1 MVVVNE
7 MVKNVQVNG
16 TSVVSNGV
24 ANVPVAGNNVAG
36 IVKLA
41 SNSGIA
47 VYGDGILRTTCA
59 GVATIKWGVDSY
71 YPIVSSNQHAATFYG
86 LAKAAGDTT
95 QSASSN
101 TVGNYT
107 DNAKSAIK
115 AMLGV
120 GGETQ
125 TVSVSGATPVIVA
138 NQNTRYVCSEVTSL
152 DFTPSAAGIC
162 DVIFTSGSTVAVLT
176 IPNTVVFP
184 SWFDPTS
191 LEANTTYEINIADGV
206 YGSVILW

>member
-59 GVATIKWGVDSY
+59 GVATIKWGVGSRRRNTNRIRQRSHSSY
-71 YPIVSSNQHAATFYG
+71 
-86 LAKAAGDTT
+86 
-95 QSASSN
+95 
-101 TVGNYT
+101 
-107 DNAKSAIK
+107 
-115 AMLGV
+115 
-120 GGETQ
+120 
-125 TVSVSGATPVIVA
+125 
-138 NQNTRYVCSEVTSL
+138 C
-152 DFTPSAAGIC
+152 C
-162 DVIFTSGSTVAVLT
+162 
-176 IPNTVVFP
+176 
-184 SWFDPTS
+184 
-191 LEANTTYEINIADGV
+191 
-206 YGSVILW
+206 